1 MHRQEDSS
9 SATRLIEH
17 SKAVTSHSGMQISIR
32 SSEALHDQII
42 NSYRQQIQN
51 SANLDSLYEQ
61 LKMRI
66 NEVNQRRSQL
76 EDSIRY
82 LRTDYEKQIE

>member
-1 MHRQEDSS
+1 
-9 SATRLIEH
+9 
-17 SKAVTSHSGMQISIR
+17 MQISIR

-61 LKMRI
+61 LKLRI
-66 NEVNQRRSQL
+66 NEVN
-76 EDSIRY
+76 
-82 LRTDYEKQIE
+82 